1 MKNYFRIISRKFN
14 KKEQFMSLLNQV
26 TEELKNVKTHQEFLF
41 SAKRFIRL
49 YKFFNKHYRYFYK
62 LNWKVDYIS
71 QCVFDDAGKRAS
83 INTINEYIEG
93 AFSIIRNTKYIE
105 LRYDAYKK
113 LFVEREV
120 GFYYEEGVKYA
131 DILTPQQ
138 IIKVNMLLMGIER

>member
-1 MKNYFRIISRKFN
+1 MKNYFRTISRKFN
-14 KKEQFMSLLNQV
+14 KKEQFMSLLNQI

-41 SAKRFIRL
+41 AAKRFIRL
-49 YKFFNKHYRYFYK
+49 YKFFNRHYDYFHK

-83 INTINEYIEG
+83 NNSINEYIEE
-93 AFSIIRNTKYIE
+93 AMSIIRDIKFIE
-105 LRYDAYKK
+105 LRYNAYKK
-113 LFVEREV
+113 LLVEKEV

-138 IIKVNMLLMGIER
+138 IIKVNMLLLGIER